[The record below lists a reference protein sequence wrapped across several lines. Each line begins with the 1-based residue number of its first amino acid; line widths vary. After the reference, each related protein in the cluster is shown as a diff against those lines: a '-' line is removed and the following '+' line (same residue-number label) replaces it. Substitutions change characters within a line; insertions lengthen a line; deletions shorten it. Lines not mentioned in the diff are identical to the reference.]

1 MKKLTLSFRLNIFT
15 MRTSIQLTLFISF
28 LITPIASGQC
38 GQNYDREVRRIVKK
52 AEKLPHE
59 KTRIVFAGSSTFRLW
74 DNMDES
80 FPDYEVVNAGIG
92 GSCFDDLLRY
102 KEQLISATNPDILVI
117 YEGDNDIVNKEGG
130 KLRSVSTILND
141 ASKLQEWIQL
151 THPELPVYILSPK
164 PSPARWEHLARYK
177 RLNEFLCAESEIVF
191 DYHFLNCW
199 PYLTDGNGQVDSIRF
214 IPDMLHLNEKG
225 NARLGAFIGK
235 VISLAP
241 HEENILNSFID
252 NWHLAATSADSAGYF
267 GAFFN
272 DESIFQGT
280 DGGEYWTAGEFRAWA
295 VPYFRRES
303 AWTFEAFER
312 QWYRKGNTLWF
323 NERLDSPHM
332 GKCRGVGVLRATG
345 NGLKIDHYSL
355 SFEVPNEV
363 VGDLVPLATPERIEV
378 LKYQQELDDFYTDS
392 TTSPLKPEE
401 RAAFHGHEFFSYNPE
416 MVVEAQIRVL
426 ENEPWFNMAT
436 SSGVS
441 REYRRYAK
449 ATFELRGQTLELFLY
464 QSKRLMA
471 IEEHQD
477 HLFLPFM
484 DKTTGVSTYGTG
496 RFMDIT
502 KPEGTTMVLDFNYAY
517 NPYCAYTGGYSCPI
531 TPKENYIDL
540 EVNAGI
546 KAPASH

>member
-1 MKKLTLSFRLNIFT
+1 MKKLTLRFRLNILT
-15 MRTSIQLTLFISF
+15 MRTSILLTLFISF

-38 GQNYDREVRRIVKK
+38 GQNYDRDVRRIIKK

-74 DNMDES
+74 DDMAES
-80 FPDYEVVNAGIG
+80 FPEYEVVNAGIG

-117 YEGDNDIVNKEGG
+117 YEGDNDIVHLEEDGN
-130 KLRSVSTILND
+130 LRPVYDIHIRCLALLN
-141 ASKLQEWIQL
+141 WIQH
-151 THPELPVYILSPK
+151 THPELPVFLLSPK
-164 PSPARWEHLARYK
+164 PSPSRWEHLARYK
-177 RLNEFLCAESEIVF
+177 AVNNRLEELSEAYN
-191 DYHFLNCW
+191 YHFMDCW
-199 PYLTDGNGQVDSIRF
+199 PWLTTNNGQVDSDLF
-214 IPDMLHLNEKG
+214 IYDNLHLNDEG
-225 NARLGAFIGK
+225 NSRLGHYMA
-235 VISLAP
+235 
-241 HEENILNSFID
+241 EEIRSAHLNESTLNEFID
-252 NWHLAATSADSAGYF
+252 NWHLAASKADSASYF
-267 GAFFN
+267 GAFYN
-272 DESIFQGT
+272 DQSIFQGT
-280 DGGEYWTAGEFRAWA
+280 DGSEYWTAVEFREWA
-295 VPYFRRES
+295 APYFHRES

-312 QWYRKGNTLWF
+312 YWYRKGEVLWF
-323 NERLDSPHM
+323 NERLNSPHM
-332 GKCRGVGVLRATG
+332 GICRGVGIVQLTSDG
-345 NGLKIDHYSL
+345 PKIDHYSL

-363 VGDLVPLATPERIEV
+363 VGDLVPLATTERIEV

-392 TTSPLKPEE
+392 TTSPLTPEE

-416 MVVEAQIRVL
+416 MAVEAKIKVL

-471 IEEHQD
+471 MEEYRD

-517 NPYCAYTGGYSCPI
+517 NPYCAYTDGYSCPI
-531 TPKENYIDL
+531 TPQENYIDI
-540 EVNAGI
+540 EINAGI
-546 KAPASH
+546 QGPVPH